1 MVDGWFGMTVATVF
15 VLTTVLC
22 AVSLAAHGPRRD
34 PRVAAAE
41 ANHIVMGVAMV
52 LMATPATAGLVPPS
66 VGAGVFGLATA
77 AWLTALVVARRRAEP
92 LGSAV
97 GIDRC
102 TAHPAHLAV
111 VDAAMVVMYLAMAPA
126 ALPAGPAA
134 ADPAMPGMAMPGTAM
149 PGMDMTA
156 GPATEHA
163 AHGAPPVGLLVVAAM
178 LALYLVAHAAAT
190 VVVVARRAHAA
201 PTPQPA
207 APPIG
212 VLGASVRTPGDG
224 VAVGGVAVATA
235 APVVPRAVS
244 VFAHGPVQ
252 LVGQAGMSL
261 AMAVMLCLL

>member
-15 VLTTVLC
+15 VLTTALC
-22 AVSLAAHGPRRD
+22 AVSLAAHGPRRG
-34 PRVAAAE
+34 RRIAAAE

-52 LMATPATAGLVPPS
+52 LMVTPVTGRLVPPL
-66 VGAGVFGLATA
+66 VGAGVFALAA
-77 AWLTALVVARRRAEP
+77 VSWLAALVVARRRAEP

-97 GIDRC
+97 GVDRC

-111 VDAAMVVMYLAMAPA
+111 VDASMLVMYLAMAPSG
-126 ALPAGPAA
+126 GPATS
-134 ADPAMPGMAMPGTAM
+134 GTAM
-149 PGMDMTA
+149 PGMDMPGMDMDGA

-190 VVVVARRAHAA
+190 VIVVARRAHAA
-201 PTPQPA
+201 RTPEPA
-207 APPIG
+207 APPVG
-212 VLGASVRTPGDG
+212 VLGAPVGTPG
-224 VAVGGVAVATA
+224 GGVAVA
-235 APVVPRAVS
+235 APTPAVPRAVS

-261 AMAVMLCLL
+261 AMAAMLCLL

>member
-22 AVSLAAHGPRRD
+22 AISLAAHGPRRG
-34 PRVAAAE
+34 RRIAAAE

-52 LMATPATAGLVPPS
+52 LMATPVTARLVPPL
-66 VGAGVFGLATA
+66 VGAGIFALAA
-77 AWLTALVVARRRAEP
+77 VSWLGALVVARRRDEP

-97 GIDRC
+97 GVDRC

-111 VDAAMVVMYLAMAPA
+111 VDASMLVMYLAMAPS
-126 ALPAGPAA
+126 AGPATS
-134 ADPAMPGMAMPGTAM
+134 GTAMSGTDM
-149 PGMDMTA
+149 PGMDMPGMDVGAA

-201 PTPQPA
+201 RAPEPA

-212 VLGASVRTPGDG
+212 VLEASVGTPG
-224 VAVGGVAVATA
+224 AGVAVATP
-235 APVVPRAVS
+235 APAVPRAVS

-261 AMAVMLCLL
+261 AMAAMLCLL

>member
-52 LMATPATAGLVPPS
+52 LMATPATATLVPPR
-66 VGAGVFGLATA
+66 VGAGIFGLAALAWVASLA
-77 AWLTALVVARRRAEP
+77 ASRRRAEP
-92 LGSAV
+92 LGSAIGV
-97 GIDRC
+97 DRC

-111 VDAAMVVMYLAMAPA
+111 IDAAMLVMYLAMAPA
-126 ALPAGPAA
+126 AGPSVGPAV
-134 ADPAMPGMAMPGTAM
+134 PGTDM
-149 PGMDMTA
+149 PGMDMSGA

-163 AHGAPPVGLLVVAAM
+163 AHGAPPVGLLVVAAT
-178 LALYLVAHAAAT
+178 LALYLAVHAAAT
-190 VVVVARRAHAA
+190 VVVVARRA
-201 PTPQPA
+201 QPA
-207 APPIG
+207 PAPAVVVG
-212 VLGASVRTPGDG
+212 TPEGR
-224 VAVGGVAVATA
+224 VAVA
-235 APVVPRAVS
+235 APAPAVPRVVS
-244 VFAHGPVQ
+244 VLAHGPVQ

>member
-22 AVSLAAHGPRRD
+22 AVSLAAHGPRRGG
-34 PRVAAAE
+34 RIAAAE

-52 LMATPATAGLVPPS
+52 LMATPATAGLVPPF

-77 AWLTALVVARRRAEP
+77 AWLAALVVARRRAEP

-97 GIDRC
+97 GVDRC

-126 ALPAGPAA
+126 SGPPT
-134 ADPAMPGMAMPGTAM
+134 ADAPM
-149 PGMDMTA
+149 PGMDVSGAA

-163 AHGAPPVGLLVVAAM
+163 VHGAPPVGLLVVAAM
-178 LALYLVAHAAAT
+178 LALYLVAHATVT
-190 VVVVARRAHAA
+190 VVVVVRRARAA
-201 PTPQPA
+201 RVPEPA

-212 VLGASVRTPGDG
+212 VFGASVGTP
-224 VAVGGVAVATA
+224 GGVALATP
-235 APVVPRAVS
+235 APAVPRAVS